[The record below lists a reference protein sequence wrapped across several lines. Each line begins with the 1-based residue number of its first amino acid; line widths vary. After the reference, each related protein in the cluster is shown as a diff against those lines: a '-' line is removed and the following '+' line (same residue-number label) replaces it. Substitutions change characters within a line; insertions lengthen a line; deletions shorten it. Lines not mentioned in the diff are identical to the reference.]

1 MITLYAK
8 ATSNGRKASIM
19 LEETGLEY
27 QVRPMALEKKE
38 QKEPWYLEMNP
49 NGRIPL
55 ITDDDGPGAE
65 PVTVFE
71 SGAIL
76 VYLAEKAGAFLPVE
90 AQAQARAR
98 VMEWLFFASTHLTF
112 GAMQVHWLARLV
124 DQGKPHSDLADWQEE
139 NARIYGVFEQGLADG
154 PYLAGGDYS
163 IADIATYPWIY
174 RWQMQG
180 IDFDAFPRFKAWF
193 DLVGKRPA
201 VISGLGIP
209 PRDDGL

>member
-19 LEETGLEY
+19 LEETGLDY
-27 QVRPMALEKKE
+27 RVRPMALDRKE
-38 QKEPWYLEMNP
+38 QKEPWYLDMNP

-55 ITDDDGPGAE
+55 ITDDDGPGGE

-76 VYLAEKAGAFLPVE
+76 VYLAEKSGAFLPVE
-90 AQAQARAR
+90 TVARAR
-98 VMEWLFFASTHLTF
+98 AMEWLFFASTHLTF
-112 GAMQVHWLARLV
+112 GAMQVHWQARLR
-124 DQGKPHSDLADWQEE
+124 DQGQPHADLAEWQDE
-139 NARIYGVFEQGLADG
+139 NARIYGVFEQGLIDG
-154 PYLAGGDYS
+154 PYLAGGGYT
-163 IADIATYPWIY
+163 IADIAAYPWIY
-174 RWQMQG
+174 RWDMQG
-180 IDFDAFPRFKAWF
+180 IDFDAYPRLKAWF
-193 DLVGKRPA
+193 ERVGAREA